1 MSAWDTLVGPTSLV
15 WLLAT
20 ARLFAIMRVQPAW
33 RLAVG
38 PWWTAVCLGLA
49 AMLSVAASPVAPTVP
64 ESPGLVHAAV
74 LVVVELGVGSLVGL
88 LASLPA
94 YALLGAGAGS
104 AVVLRTAP
112 KPLVA
117 LTVSLVLA
125 TALSLGLHQPLLAA
139 AIDTL
144 VWLPLAEPWTMSLS
158 PSLLAGAA
166 HTMLL
171 LALALVTPVLLAG
184 ATVEI
189 VARLVGRGPGP
200 ATGAAAAA
208 PWLRL
213 AAALVALGASWAA
226 YAPAWTRALMPAA

>member
-94 YALLGAGAGS
+94 YALLGARLGWNSPKQDWQAWLD
-104 AVVLRTAP
+104 LRN
-112 KPLVA
+112 
-117 LTVSLVLA
+117 LTNKRYAA
-125 TALSLGLHQPLLAA
+125 T
-139 AIDTL
+139 
-144 VWLPLAEPWTMSLS
+144 
-158 PSLLAGAA
+158 
-166 HTMLL
+166 
-171 LALALVTPVLLAG
+171 VTPGYDDAG
-184 ATVEI
+184 QDA
-189 VARLVGRGPGP
+189 ARSTPGEGFGVY
-200 ATGAAAAA
+200 TGVSYSF
-208 PWLRL
+208 R
-213 AAALVALGASWAA
+213 
-226 YAPAWTRALMPAA
+226 